1 MGRGKVY
8 SKSIKYPIQC
18 HLSIPK
24 RRSKQ
29 KNKENQKIESP

>member
-8 SKSIKYPIQC
+8 SRTIKYPIQA

-29 KNKENQKIESP
+29 KKKKTK